1 MINSFL
7 VKFLMFASYIYVCV
21 CLLFGCSCLCLHV
34 YVCMQGGGAEG
45 GAFTLSS
52 CLLVNGWSQ
61 CTAAVILSS
70 TDNYGLR
77 Q

>member
-1 MINSFL
+1 MCVSF
-7 VKFLMFASYIYVCV
+7 VWVFLFVFSRVCV
-21 CLLFGCSCLCLHV
+21 
-34 YVCMQGGGAEG
+34 YAGGGAEG

>member
-1 MINSFL
+1 MC
-7 VKFLMFASYIYVCV
+7 VCV
-21 CLLFGCSCLCLHV
+21 FCLGVL
-34 YVCMQGGGAEG
+34 VCVFTCMCVCRGGGAEG